1 MVQSPVYWLWLA
13 AASMLVWLVPVTLRA
28 SFLAVA
34 GFGYLASVDI
44 PLACLV
50 AVWSLL
56 FFAAGR
62 LDPATQ
68 GPQRKRLLR
77 LLIGLSLLQLVWF
90 KLWLTGSAGNAVGAA
105 GATGGKEHWI
115 LPLGVSYFTFKFIHY
130 ALEMSRRTLKPH
142 SWADFASY
150 MALPPIFTAGPIE
163 RFDHF
168 LANRASQWSPQ
179 LFAEGATR
187 IVHGLVKKFVIAAML
202 EPSGDSIASQSQL
215 LEMLPDIPTIRVWR
229 YLFRTFLLF
238 YLDFSAYSD
247 VAIGGARLLGVGIQ
261 ENFDWPILAPNIG
274 AFWKRWH
281 MTLAGWCQSYIYMPL
296 IGKTRNPYVATYLA
310 FLGIGLW
317 HGPTL
322 GWLLWGAW
330 HGTGVAAYVYWTQL
344 KKRRRWVVPA
354 NIATRVLST
363 GLTLAFVSTA
373 SVLPAVRNVQDL
385 FGVLRILAKM
395 VFVDV

>member
-1 MVQSPVYWLWLA
+1 
-13 AASMLVWLVPVTLRA
+13 
-28 SFLAVA
+28 
-34 GFGYLASVDI
+34 
-44 PLACLV
+44 
-50 AVWSLL
+50 
-56 FFAAGR
+56 
-62 LDPATQ
+62 
-68 GPQRKRLLR
+68 
-77 LLIGLSLLQLVWF
+77 
-90 KLWLTGSAGNAVGAA
+90 
-105 GATGGKEHWI
+105 
-115 LPLGVSYFTFKFIHY
+115 
-130 ALEMSRRTLKPH
+130 MSRRTLKPH